1 MNCNFDRTYTV
12 RLKGKVNTQT
22 AEKFSEETLKSGFDR
37 FPQELTKFLLD
48 ELSDNFDNF
57 TVEVKKNMKAKII
70 SFDEVLESI
79 KIGNIKN
86 IYIIDILSK
95 FVQKVSDVE
104 VESLVQD
111 REDSIFIQ
119 AELVGE

>member
-1 MNCNFDRTYTV
+1 
-12 RLKGKVNTQT
+12 
-22 AEKFSEETLKSGFDR
+22 
-37 FPQELTKFLLD
+37 
-48 ELSDNFDNF
+48 
-57 TVEVKKNMKAKII
+57 MKAKII
-70 SFDEVLESI
+70 SFDEVLERI
-79 KIGNIKN
+79 KSGNVKN

>member
-1 MNCNFDRTYTV
+1 
-12 RLKGKVNTQT
+12 
-22 AEKFSEETLKSGFDR
+22 
-37 FPQELTKFLLD
+37 
-48 ELSDNFDNF
+48 
-57 TVEVKKNMKAKII
+57 MKAKII
-70 SFDEVLESI
+70 SFDEVVERI

>member
-1 MNCNFDRTYTV
+1 
-12 RLKGKVNTQT
+12 
-22 AEKFSEETLKSGFDR
+22 
-37 FPQELTKFLLD
+37 
-48 ELSDNFDNF
+48 
-57 TVEVKKNMKAKII
+57 MKAKII